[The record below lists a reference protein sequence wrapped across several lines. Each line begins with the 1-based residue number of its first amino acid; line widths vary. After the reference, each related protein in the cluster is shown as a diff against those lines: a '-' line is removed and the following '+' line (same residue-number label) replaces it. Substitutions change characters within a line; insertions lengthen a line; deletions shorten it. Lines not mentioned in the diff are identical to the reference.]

1 MVEEKIL
8 PGKYIYVSA
17 KIKAYAGYYVRA
29 PFQWKEAFNLFI
41 IKKPS
46 SSYMDT

>member
-1 MVEEKIL
+1 MNLYLSMKKLLYFGEKMVEEKIL

-29 PFQWKEAFNLFI
+29 PFQ
-41 IKKPS
+41 
-46 SSYMDT
+46 